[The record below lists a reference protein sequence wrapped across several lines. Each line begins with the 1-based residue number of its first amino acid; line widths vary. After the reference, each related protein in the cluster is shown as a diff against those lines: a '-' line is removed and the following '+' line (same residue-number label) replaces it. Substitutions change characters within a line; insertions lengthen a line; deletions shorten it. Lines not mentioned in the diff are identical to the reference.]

1 MEEINRIPTE
11 ERLRVIKLPY
21 KLPQKLA
28 EIIDGFK
35 SDMKL
40 TLIFKLKFYQGEK

>member
-1 MEEINRIPTE
+1 MEEFYVN
-11 ERLRVIKLPY
+11 KY
-21 KLPQKLA
+21 K
-28 EIIDGFK
+28 IDGFK